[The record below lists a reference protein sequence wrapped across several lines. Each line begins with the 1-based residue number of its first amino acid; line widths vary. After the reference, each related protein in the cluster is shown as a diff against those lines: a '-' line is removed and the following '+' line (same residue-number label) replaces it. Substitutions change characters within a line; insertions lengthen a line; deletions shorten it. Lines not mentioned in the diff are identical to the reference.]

1 MLPQTQIKNLKNLL
15 GIKNEKNAVLF
26 LARLEGWI
34 KANGNTKIAL
44 AKGLNSILKDIHKKE
59 IQEAQK
65 VKKINLE
72 GVKNPILLKYGK
84 QIIELKLQGLGVRR
98 IEKWLWETH
107 RVKLSYATIY
117 NFLKHQKEVKNG

>member
-1 MLPQTQIKNLKNLL
+1 MLPQTQLKGIKNLL

-34 KANGNTKIAL
+34 KANGNTKLAL
-44 AKGLNSILKDIHKKE
+44 AKGLNSILKDIHYQEIKSAKE
-59 IQEAQK
+59 L
-65 VKKINLE
+65 KKINLE

-98 IEKWLWETH
+98 IEKWLWQTH
-107 RVKLSYATIY
+107 RAKLSYATIY
-117 NFLKHQKEVKNG
+117 NFLKHQKKVENG

>member
-34 KANGNTKIAL
+34 KKNGSTKISL
-44 AKGLNSILKDIHKKE
+44 AKGINAILKDINKKE
-59 IQEAQK
+59 IQQAQEL
-65 VKKINLE
+65 KKINLE
-72 GVKNPILLKYGK
+72 NVKNPILLKYGK

-107 RVKLSYATIY
+107 RAKISYASIY
-117 NFLKHQKEVKNG
+117 NFLKQQEIKENG